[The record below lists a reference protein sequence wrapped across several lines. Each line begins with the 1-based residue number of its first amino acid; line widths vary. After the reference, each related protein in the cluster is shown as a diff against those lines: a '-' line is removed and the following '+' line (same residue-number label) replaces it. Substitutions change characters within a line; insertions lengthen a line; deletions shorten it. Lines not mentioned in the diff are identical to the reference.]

1 MKKFITLC
9 FLASAV
15 LAQAKVYT
23 LADLV
28 DVVGTMENS
37 YEKNGETITETIG
50 ITVDDDNVYTIMLPT
65 GLAADV
71 SGIGFDDNNII
82 LTKKYF
88 TITEGNDLAI
98 NEGETLQ
105 FAGAAMLEM
114 LGTLTAT
121 TATFKPAEG
130 AEGTAQGFRMYGDN
144 ADATFT
150 DCIFNKLGINFG
162 SSNGNLVMDGCTFL
176 EHNGKSGNSAVN
188 FTSSCNGNEIT
199 NCTFTNCALS
209 GVASGANTGVGIIIK
224 DCEFLHENVVTRL
237 YPHINL
243 TLDSNREI
251 IIDSNKVIGSKQT
264 NRSGGIAISNLLG
277 GTYTGAVYVC
287 NNYVEGNSY
296 GITLTGQGNIYI
308 ENNKVIDNKYIAS
321 AASGGS
327 GINITC
333 STEGVLAKAYIKGN
347 LIKDN
352 LWGITAYSVKN
363 GVPIGSVEINA
374 GKGSDPEAE
383 DYNPGGNVF
392 INNGNGGV
400 LYDFYNNTSLD
411 NYAQGNTW
419 NVEVQDEEH
428 IEAVV
433 VHKNDDENLGT
444 LFFMPPAAS
453 TVGDLNGD
461 GVVDIADVN
470 ICINIILEL
479 NNDPELK
486 ELADLNGDGV
496 VDVADVNAIIN
507 IILAN

>member
-9 FLASAV
+9 LLASAV

-23 LADLV
+23 LSDLAEI
-28 DVVGTMENS
+28 VGTLENS
-37 YEKNGETITETIG
+37 YEKNGTTITETIG
-50 ITVDDDNVYTIMLPT
+50 VSVEDNVYTIMLPT
-65 GLAADV
+65 GLAEGV
-71 SGIGFDDNNII
+71 TSIGYDENNIVLSTKY
-82 LTKKYF
+82 LTLV
-88 TITEGNDLAI
+88 EGNDLTI
-98 NEGETLQ
+98 NEGETLR
-105 FAGAAMLEM
+105 FAGKAMLEM
-114 LGTLTAT
+114 SGILQAT
-121 TATFKPAEG
+121 TATFEPADG
-130 AEGTAQGFRMYGDN
+130 AESTAQGFRIYGDN
-144 ADATFT
+144 TDATFN
-150 DCIFNKLGINFG
+150 DCIFNKVGINFG
-162 SSNGNLVMDGCTFL
+162 STNGNLVMDSCKFL

-199 NCTFTNCALS
+199 NCNFTNCALS
-209 GVASGANTGVGIIIK
+209 GVASGANTGVGIVVK
-224 DCEFLHENVVTRL
+224 NCEFLHENVVTRL

-251 IIDSNKVIGSKQT
+251 FIDNNKVIGSKQT
-264 NRSGGIAISNLLG
+264 SRSGGIAISNLLG
-277 GTYTGAVYVC
+277 GTYTGAVYVT
-287 NNYVEGNSY
+287 NNHVEGNSY
-296 GITLTGQGNIYI
+296 GITLTGQGYIYI
-308 ENNKVIDNKYIAS
+308 ENNKVIDNKYIAT

-363 GVPIGSVEINA
+363 GTPIGSVEINA

-383 DYNPGGNVF
+383 DYNPGENIF

-419 NVEVQDEEH
+419 NVDVQDEEH

-433 VHKNDDENLGT
+433 VHKYDDENLGT
-444 LFFMPPAAS
+444 LFYMPAAANI
-453 TVGDLNGD
+453 VGDLNGD
-461 GVVDIADVN
+461 KVVDIADVN

-479 NNDPELK
+479 NNDPVLK
-486 ELADLNGDGV
+486 ELADITGEGT
-496 VDVADVNAIIN
+496 VDISDVNAIIN
-507 IILAN
+507 IILTN